1 MGNFNSKP
9 AQPPQSDTSNPSDP
23 SDPSNP
29 LSKEFPSMP
38 ISDMVDYIASYYIL
52 TMDFASLNK
61 LLNKK
66 YCDKMIILTAD
77 IISAHV
83 TSADI
88 DFLEKKV
95 VDGTPIDQ
103 IVKKNVTFLNRDDID
118 KLDIPDPVSK
128 QRACVGIAKYYIK
141 IAHVFASIVM
151 TLNPIYSYKDALG
164 NTVKV
169 PYYKKSSIPK
179 DAKPQL
185 SELGLCAEKI
195 HSLQGDQNYSKPTDG
210 SIKVHPKICAININ
224 MDGSVKT
231 LVDEPGIPDLMHLFY
246 DDNYDI
252 ETGKFTGMSTETAQ
266 MYQDSVNA
274 FYKTFTGNNDVPAD
288 VTEFKHI
295 KLKDYRGSSACS
307 RVDHTFISSPGD
319 STTRRK
325 LFVKYASHVRD
336 MMNKANKNQE
346 KLISIVNR
354 LFEHILDP
362 VTKKTTIRV
371 SSLLNDEMLQ
381 PIVEETRKLIIE
393 LYLTC
398 EMDYVEGVK
407 IYEAI
412 VQSVIIDVTQKQIDA
427 LEKKKDDLVKS
438 EQANSD
444 PKKDKKVN
452 DDKTRGPDIPV
463 GIPYGPSIM
472 QNMIDTKKK
481 EAPRSGT
488 NAALAT
494 GATVALAAAATA
506 AAINTVNDATVAA
519 TTGALAATTGALAT
533 TVNDA
538 TVKDGAVNDGLNDGV
553 TNGVINA
560 TTTGDATTG
569 DAVTVKDG
577 ATTTGAT
584 GDATTGDAV
593 TVKDGATT
601 TGATGDAVTV
611 KDDVDA
617 VASGATVASG
627 AIVDDTI
634 VDDTIVDD
642 PHYED
647 DGAKKKLV
655 YDEPIIE
662 NVGFSEMEEDAQQ
675 EGAQEEGAAQAQ
687 LAEPS
692 DEKALQIVKPK

>member
-23 SDPSNP
+23 SNPLNP

-210 SIKVHPKICAININ
+210 SIKVHPKICAMNIN
-224 MDGSVKT
+224 MDGSVKS

-494 GATVALAAAATA
+494 GAALAAAAAATGAA
-506 AAINTVNDATVAA
+506 AAINTVAA
-519 TTGALAATTGALAT
+519 TTGNA
-533 TVNDA
+533 V

-553 TNGVINA
+553 INGV
-560 TTTGDATTG
+560 TSDATTAATTG
-569 DAVTVKDG
+569 ATVASSAAAASSAAVTVKDG
-577 ATTTGAT
+577 AGA
-584 GDATTGDAV
+584 
-593 TVKDGATT
+593 
-601 TGATGDAVTV
+601 AVTV

-617 VASGATVASG
+617 AASGATVASG

-634 VDDTIVDD
+634 VDDTIVVD

-647 DGAKKKLV
+647 DGAKVKVV
-655 YDEPIIE
+655 YDKAVIE
-662 NVGFSEMEEDAQQ
+662 NVGFSERDEEAQQ

>member
-9 AQPPQSDTSNPSDP
+9 AQPPQSDPSNPSDP
-23 SDPSNP
+23 SDPSDP

-83 TSADI
+83 TTADI

-210 SIKVHPKICAININ
+210 SIKVHPKICAMNIN
-224 MDGSVKT
+224 MDGSVKS

-494 GATVALAAAATA
+494 GAALAAAAAATGAA
-506 AAINTVNDATVAA
+506 AAINTVAA
-519 TTGALAATTGALAT
+519 TTGNA
-533 TVNDA
+533 V
-538 TVKDGAVNDGLNDGV
+538 TVKDGLNDGV
-553 TNGVINA
+553 INGV
-560 TTTGDATTG
+560 TSDATTVASA
-569 DAVTVKDG
+569 AVTVKDG
-577 ATTTGAT
+577 A
-584 GDATTGDAV
+584 DAAASSAAV
-593 TVKDGATT
+593 TVKDGA
-601 TGATGDAVTV
+601 GAAVTV

-617 VASGATVASG
+617 AASGATVASG

-634 VDDTIVDD
+634 VDDTIVVD

-647 DGAKKKLV
+647 DGAKVKVV
-655 YDEPIIE
+655 YDKAVIE
-662 NVGFSEMEEDAQQ
+662 NVGFSERDEEAQQ

>member
-9 AQPPQSDTSNPSDP
+9 AHPPQSETSNPSNP
-23 SDPSNP
+23 LNP
-29 LSKEFPSMP
+29 LSKDFPSMP

-88 DFLEKKV
+88 DFLEKKL
-95 VDGTPIDQ
+95 VDGKPIDQ
-103 IVKKNVTFLNRDDID
+103 IVKKNVAFLNRDDID
-118 KLDIPDPVSK
+118 KLDIPDPETK

-179 DAKPQL
+179 DAKPKL

-195 HSLQGDQNYSKPTDG
+195 HSLQGDQNYSQSTDG
-210 SIKVHPKICAININ
+210 SIKVHPKICAMNIK

-252 ETGKFTGMSTETAQ
+252 ETGKFTGMSKETAQ
-266 MYQDSVNA
+266 AYQDSVNV
-274 FYKTFTGNNDVPAD
+274 FYRTFTGNKDVPAD
-288 VTEFKHI
+288 VKEFKHI

-307 RVDHTFISSPGD
+307 RDDHTFISSPGD

-325 LFVKYASHVRD
+325 LFITYASHVRD

-371 SSLLNDEMLQ
+371 SSLLNHEMLQ

-412 VQSVIIDVTQKQIDA
+412 VQSVIIDVAQKQIVA

-444 PKKDKKVN
+444 SKKDNNNKDNKIRN
-452 DDKTRGPDIPV
+452 PDIPV
-463 GIPYGPSIM
+463 SIPYGPSIM
-472 QNMIDTKKK
+472 QNMIDAKQKVMPSAAVTG
-481 EAPRSGT
+481 AVAA
-488 NAALAT
+488 AALASGAIAATTVKDDANSGAAVDDT
-494 GATVALAAAATA
+494 GATGVDS
-506 AAINTVNDATVAA
+506 AAI
-519 TTGALAATTGALAT
+519 
-533 TVNDA
+533 
-538 TVKDGAVNDGLNDGV
+538 NDGLNNDAPTTIPDGRNEGLLYNV
-553 TNGVINA
+553 DPILPALSGSKDGPAVGSTGPEVHTQSGEPSITYDKPQENYNANDNQQPQPQNATQAEIEQSHAELDFSGFLTEESTRDVNGV
-560 TTTGDATTG
+560 
-569 DAVTVKDG
+569 KS
-577 ATTTGAT
+577 
-584 GDATTGDAV
+584 
-593 TVKDGATT
+593 K
-601 TGATGDAVTV
+601 
-611 KDDVDA
+611 
-617 VASGATVASG
+617 
-627 AIVDDTI
+627 
-634 VDDTIVDD
+634 
-642 PHYED
+642 
-647 DGAKKKLV
+647 
-655 YDEPIIE
+655 
-662 NVGFSEMEEDAQQ
+662 
-675 EGAQEEGAAQAQ
+675 
-687 LAEPS
+687 
-692 DEKALQIVKPK
+692 

>member
-23 SDPSNP
+23 SNPLNP

-210 SIKVHPKICAININ
+210 SIKVHPKICAMNIN
-224 MDGSVKT
+224 MDGSVKS

-494 GATVALAAAATA
+494 GAALAAAAAATGAA
-506 AAINTVNDATVAA
+506 AAINTVAA
-519 TTGALAATTGALAT
+519 TTGNA
-533 TVNDA
+533 V
-538 TVKDGAVNDGLNDGV
+538 TVKDGLNDGV
-553 TNGVINA
+553 INGV
-560 TTTGDATTG
+560 TSDATTVASA
-569 DAVTVKDG
+569 AVTVKDG
-577 ATTTGAT
+577 A
-584 GDATTGDAV
+584 DAAASSAAV
-593 TVKDGATT
+593 TVKDGA
-601 TGATGDAVTV
+601 GAAVTV

-617 VASGATVASG
+617 AASGATVASG

-634 VDDTIVDD
+634 VDDTIVVD

-647 DGAKKKLV
+647 DGAKVKVV
-655 YDEPIIE
+655 YDKAVIE
-662 NVGFSEMEEDAQQ
+662 NVGFSERDEEAQQ

>member
-23 SDPSNP
+23 SNPLNP

-210 SIKVHPKICAININ
+210 SIKVHPKICAMNIN
-224 MDGSVKT
+224 MDGSVKS

-494 GATVALAAAATA
+494 GAALAAAAAATGAA
-506 AAINTVNDATVAA
+506 AAINTVAA
-519 TTGALAATTGALAT
+519 TTGNA
-533 TVNDA
+533 V

-553 TNGVINA
+553 INGV
-560 TTTGDATTG
+560 TSDATTVASA
-569 DAVTVKDG
+569 AVTVKDG
-577 ATTTGAT
+577 A
-584 GDATTGDAV
+584 DAAASSAAV
-593 TVKDGATT
+593 TVKDGA
-601 TGATGDAVTV
+601 GAAVTV

-617 VASGATVASG
+617 AASGATVASG

-634 VDDTIVDD
+634 VDDTIVVD

-647 DGAKKKLV
+647 DGAKVKVV
-655 YDEPIIE
+655 YDKAVIE
-662 NVGFSEMEEDAQQ
+662 NVGFSERDEEAQQ